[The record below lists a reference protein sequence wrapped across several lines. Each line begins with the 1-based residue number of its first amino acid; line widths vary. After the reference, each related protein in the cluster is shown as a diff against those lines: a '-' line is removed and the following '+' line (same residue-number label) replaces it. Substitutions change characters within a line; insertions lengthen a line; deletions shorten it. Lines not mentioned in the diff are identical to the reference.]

1 LKRVG
6 YSARSW
12 SNTSAG
18 PQFLH
23 QPCPSNVSI
32 LSQIEDLRA
41 SIRDHEYRYWVL
53 ANPVISDFE
62 FDQLLRELQRLER
75 EHPELVTPD
84 SPTQRVGGIATS
96 DFPTHSFSHPMISLD
111 NAYSTEEL
119 MEWHAR
125 VLQLSKR
132 DDVEYVAEL
141 KIDGLSIA
149 LIYENGILLKAVT
162 RGDGRTGE
170 VVTGNVRTIRS
181 VPLRLAGGDRATI
194 EIRGEVFLSLQSFR
208 HINDEREQAGE
219 ARFANPR
226 NAAAGSLR
234 MLDPTIVAKRS
245 LDFFGYSPFPSEATQ
260 TQNLALIARLGL
272 RVNPHHQ
279 LCPSIEDVV
288 RFCAEWEER
297 RDNLDYEID
306 GVVVKVNSVATQ
318 ELLGAT
324 AKSPRWAIAVKFK
337 ARQATTKLED
347 IRIQVGRT
355 GALTPVAVLE
365 PVQLGGTTIRHA
377 TLHNEDEVERLG
389 VQINDRVLLERGG
402 DVIPKIVSVVE
413 KAPDR
418 RRFEM
423 PSRCPV
429 CGSEV
434 FRAEGEAVRRC
445 MSQSCPAKLRESLLH
460 WASRKAMNIDGLGEK
475 LVDQLIAK
483 EVVRD
488 VSGLYRLTA
497 GDLES
502 LERMGEK
509 SARNLVG
516 EIADSRHLG
525 FSRLLFGIG
534 IRHVGERTAELLAEH
549 FGSMERLADAPEE
562 ELQQVSEVG
571 PKLAESI
578 KHFFHEQQN
587 RELIDRLRK
596 LGLKMETDVPVD
608 RPRQVLAGKIFV
620 VTGTLDSMTREEA
633 EALIAKFGG
642 RVTKSVSKKT
652 DYVLAGRDPGSK
664 LDKAK
669 ELGISIIDESA
680 LRAML

>member
-1 LKRVG
+1 
-6 YSARSW
+6 
-12 SNTSAG
+12 
-18 PQFLH
+18 
-23 QPCPSNVSI
+23 VSI

-149 LIYENGILLKAVT
+149 LIYENGILSKAVT